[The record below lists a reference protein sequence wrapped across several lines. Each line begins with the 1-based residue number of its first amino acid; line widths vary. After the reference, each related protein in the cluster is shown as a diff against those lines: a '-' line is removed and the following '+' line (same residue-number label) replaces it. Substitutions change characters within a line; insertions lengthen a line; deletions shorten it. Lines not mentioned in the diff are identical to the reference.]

1 VRAITLLDV
10 DYQSFPSLP
19 LPPTRLI
26 GRAAEVAAASA
37 QLRDRDVRLLTLV
50 GPGGVGKT
58 RLALAI
64 ADELQADFPGG
75 VWFVDL
81 SPLRDSAHVVPAI
94 AQPLDVR
101 EVRGQPL
108 LDRLKVVL
116 RLRSLLLVLDNFEQ
130 VLEAAP
136 NVGALV
142 SAVPELKVLVT
153 SRAPL
158 RLRSEHLFPVQP
170 LSLADRSDD
179 PTSETSSASSAVV
192 LFVDRARAIR
202 PDFRLTSENRKAIA
216 EICAR
221 LDGLP
226 LAIELAAAQVHLF
239 APWAI
244 AARLSRASG
253 APASLP
259 TLGNGPRDLPPR
271 QRTLRG
277 AIAWSYDLLAA
288 SDQARFRR
296 LAVFSGGFT
305 LESAVALE
313 AGSDATELVVL
324 RGLGVLLEH
333 SLITREVEPT
343 ADGAERYRML
353 ETVRELGLELL
364 AESGEEEHVG
374 QRHAELFG
382 ALADP
387 AEEGL
392 ISAEQEVWLRRLD
405 RDQENFRT
413 ALRWAIE
420 HRQAVLAYRLGW
432 GLWRFWDVR
441 GWATEG
447 RRWLRAALALP
458 VPAAVDR
465 RHQRVTW
472 AAGQLAYQ
480 QGDSTE
486 ARALLDVCLALA
498 REQEDEEGIGMA
510 LNQLGH
516 VAFLEDDLPRAAAC
530 YAEALAIRRLLG
542 DQRGT
547 ALSLQG
553 LGFVARLQG
562 DNARAQLF
570 LEEALRLFRAAND
583 RFQIGLTTGYL
594 ADAVFA
600 AGDLTRSRRL
610 LLESLDVLR
619 ALGARSRIP
628 RCLER
633 WAAFAAAQGR
643 AAAAVRLAGAA
654 DALRAALG
662 DPLSAARLAERERML
677 LPAHTA
683 LSAESA
689 KQEWALGRAMTID
702 EAIDLALDVAA
713 NPSASPRAAPAEPV
727 PGPSFPLS
735 ARQREVAA
743 LVARG
748 LTNPEI
754 ANALV
759 VSLRTAETHVQ
770 NILTKLDL
778 TSRSQLAV
786 WAHRNGLAPFR

>member
-1 VRAITLLDV
+1 MTLRDV
-10 DYQSFPSLP
+10 EFAWISSLP

-26 GRAAEVAAASA
+26 GREGEVEAAKAR
-37 QLRDRDVRLLTLV
+37 LRGKDVRLLTLV

-58 RLALAI
+58 RLALAV
-64 ADELQADFPGG
+64 AEELQSDFPDG

-81 SPLRDSAHVVPAI
+81 SALRDPADVVLAI
-94 AQPLDVR
+94 AQTLDVR
-101 EVRGQPL
+101 ETRGQEL
-108 LDRLKVVL
+108 LERLKAVL
-116 RLRSLLLVLDNFEQ
+116 RLRCLLLVLDNFEQ

-136 NVGALV
+136 SVGALV
-142 SAVPELKVLVT
+142 GTVPELKVLAT

-158 RLRSEHLFPVQP
+158 RLRSEHVFPVQP
-170 LSLADRSDD
+170 LSLTDRSNELA
-179 PTSETSSASSAVV
+179 SETSSVSSAVV
-192 LFVDRARAIR
+192 FFVDRARAIR
-202 PDFRLTSENRKAIA
+202 PDFQLTLENRKAI
-216 EICAR
+216 EDICAR

-226 LAIELAAAQVHLF
+226 LAIELAAAQVNLF

-253 APASLP
+253 APASFP
-259 TLGNGPRDLPPR
+259 TLGHGPRDLPPR

-305 LESAVALE
+305 LEAAIALE
-313 AGSDATELVVL
+313 AASGPAELAVL
-324 RGLGVLLEH
+324 QGLGVLLDH

-353 ETVRELGLELL
+353 ETVREFGLELL

-392 ISAEQEVWLRRLD
+392 IGAEQEVWLRRID
-405 RDQENFRT
+405 RDHENFRA
-413 ALRWAIE
+413 ALRLAVE
-420 HRQAVLAYRLGW
+420 HHQAALAYRLGW
-432 GLWRFWDVR
+432 GLWRFWDMR

-447 RRWLRAALALP
+447 RRWLKATLALP
-458 VPAAVDR
+458 VPADVDR
-465 RHQRVTW
+465 RRQRVTW

-480 QGDSTE
+480 QGDSAE
-486 ARALLDVCLALA
+486 ARALLDECLAMA
-498 REQEDEEGIGMA
+498 RERGDEEGIGMA
-510 LNQLGH
+510 LTQLGH
-516 VAFLEDDLPRAAAC
+516 VAFLEDDLRRAAAS
-530 YAEALAIRRLLG
+530 YAEGLAIRRRLG

-547 ALSLQG
+547 GLSLQG
-553 LGFVARLQG
+553 LGFVARMQG
-562 DNARAQLF
+562 DNARAQSL
-570 LEEALRLFRAAND
+570 LEEALRLFRAVND
-583 RFQIGLTTGYL
+583 RFQIGLTTGYI

-600 AGDLTRSRRL
+600 TGDLPRTRAI

-619 ALGARSRIP
+619 ALGARSRIA

-633 WAAFAAAQGR
+633 WAAFAVAQGR

-662 DPLSAARLAERERML
+662 DPLSATQLAERERML
-677 LPAHTA
+677 LPARSA
-683 LSAESA
+683 LSTEAA
-689 KQEWALGRAMTID
+689 KQEWALGRAMTME
-702 EAIDLALDVAA
+702 EAIDLALDVARDPFESRRDT
-713 NPSASPRAAPAEPV
+713 PSAPAPNPNY
-727 PGPSFPLS
+727 PLTE
-735 ARQREVAA
+735 RQREVTA

-748 LTNPEI
+748 LTNQEI
-754 ANALV
+754 ASALV
-759 VSLRTAETHVQ
+759 ISARTAETHIQ

-778 TSRSQLAV
+778 GSRSQLAV
-786 WAHRNGLAPFR
+786 WAHRHGVLAIP

>member
-1 VRAITLLDV
+1 VRAITLQDV

-26 GRAAEVAAASA
+26 GREAEVTVASA

-64 ADELQADFPGG
+64 ADDLQADFPGG

-94 AQPLDVR
+94 AQPLGVR

-108 LDRLKVVL
+108 LDRLKAVL

-142 SAVPELKVLVT
+142 SSVPELKVLVT

-170 LSLADRSDD
+170 LSLVDRSSD
-179 PTSETSSASSAVV
+179 PASETSSVSSAVA

-202 PDFRLTSENRKAIA
+202 PDFRLTSENAKAIA

-226 LAIELAAAQVHLF
+226 LAIELAAAQVNLF

-253 APASLP
+253 SPASLP
-259 TLGNGPRDLPPR
+259 TLGQGPRDLPPR

-288 SDQARFRR
+288 SDQVRFRR
-296 LAVFSGGFT
+296 LAGFSGGFT
-305 LESAVALE
+305 LAAAVALE
-313 AGSDATELVVL
+313 AGSDAAELAVL

-353 ETVRELGLELL
+353 ETVREYGLELL
-364 AESGEEEHVG
+364 VESGEEDQVG
-374 QRHAELFG
+374 QRHAEFFG

-392 ISAEQEVWLRRLD
+392 VGPDQELWLRRLD
-405 RDQENFRT
+405 RDQENFRA
-413 ALRWAIE
+413 ALRWAID
-420 HRQAVLAYRLGW
+420 HRQAMLAYRLGW
-432 GLWRFWDVR
+432 GLWRFWDMR
-441 GWATEG
+441 GWETEG
-447 RRWLRAALALP
+447 RGWLRAVLALP
-458 VPAAVDR
+458 VPAEVDR
-465 RHQRVTW
+465 RQLRVAW
-472 AAGQLAYQ
+472 AAGQLAYS
-480 QGDSTE
+480 QGDSAE
-486 ARALLDVCLALA
+486 ARVLLDECLALA
-498 REQEDEEGIGMA
+498 RERGDEAGIGMV
-510 LNQLGH
+510 LTQLGH
-516 VAFLEDDLPRAAAC
+516 VAFLEDDLGRAAAC
-530 YAEALAIRRLLG
+530 YAEGFAIRRRIG

-547 ALSLQG
+547 ALALQG

-562 DNARAQLF
+562 DNARAQSL
-570 LEEALRLFRAAND
+570 LDQALGLFRAVGD

-600 AGDLTRSRRL
+600 AGDLPRSRGY

-633 WAAFAAAQGR
+633 WAAFAVAQGR

-662 DPLSAARLAERERML
+662 DPLSPARLAERDRML
-677 LPAHTA
+677 RPARLA

-689 KQEWALGRAMTID
+689 KQEWALGRAMTLD
-702 EAIDLALDVAA
+702 EAIGLALDVAA
-713 NPSASPRAAPAEPV
+713 EPSASLRAAPAEPA
-727 PGPSFPLS
+727 PDPSFPLS

-759 VSLRTAETHVQ
+759 ISLRTAETHVQ

-786 WAHRNGLAPFR
+786 WAHRNGLAPVR